1 MSSYDSTIA
10 LLANSYALKHVR
22 REIRKARMLSFI
34 TRFHRRLIVLR
45 EHESILLA
53 REPKLGKRKE
63 RP

>member
-1 MSSYDSTIA
+1 MSSYDSTTA
-10 LLANSYALKHVR
+10 MMANSYALKHVR

-34 TRFHRRLIVLR
+34 TRFHRRLIVLV
-45 EHESILLA
+45 EHEQILMA